1 MLLTVQ
7 TMTYLLLRQPDLKFG
22 MQAPA
27 RGMARRRGRLG
38 VMVRVVMEE
47 TN

>member
-7 TMTYLLLRQPDLKFG
+7 TMTYLLLRPDLKFG

-27 RGMARRRGRLG
+27 RGIARRRGRLG